1 MKLSVIIVN
10 YNVKYFLEQALLSA
24 RNAMA
29 NIDGEIFVVDNNSVD
44 DSVEMVK
51 EKFPEVHLIANTDN
65 PGFSKAN
72 NQAIRISKGK
82 YVLLLNPDTVVE
94 QDTFSKCI
102 EFMDAHPN
110 AGGLGVKMI
119 DGGGKFLPESKRG
132 FPAPFVAFCKMF
144 GLSTLFPKSK
154 TFNHYHLGY
163 LDKEENHKIEVLA
176 GAYMWLRKSVL
187 DEIGLLDETFFMY
200 GEDIDLS
207 YRIIQAGYD
216 NYYFS
221 ETRIIHYKG
230 ESTKKGSLN
239 YVKTFYNAM
248 IIFAQKHFHTGKA
261 QMLTFLLRIAIYF
274 RASITLVSN
283 FGKKVFLP
291 FLDLSGIFLGML
303 MLKNFWA
310 NYYFGDP
317 SYYQT
322 EFTMFNIPL
331 YAGIWMV
338 SSFLFGAYDKPLKW
352 GALLRGLLV
361 GTLVLAAIYGFLDLE
376 YRSSRVLII
385 LGFFMT
391 LSIMTL
397 VRLVV
402 QFFKNG
408 TFAFGDQK
416 PQNLIIV
423 GSEKEEKRTLSLLE
437 KVQVEKN
444 YIGRISPPELKEK
457 NALSKF
463 GQLDEVVRIYKI
475 EEVIFC
481 SADVPANNIME
492 WMSTIGSKVDF
503 RIIPA
508 KSESIIGSSSKNFA
522 GELYTIDV
530 RYDIDLVGQKRNK
543 SIFDKLAA
551 LFFLL
556 LSPILI
562 FFQKHPVGL
571 IPNLLAILF
580 GGKSFVGYADNHE
593 SHKLPKIKP
602 SILSPISYFSK
613 VPKKE
618 AIDRLNFFYA
628 RDYRVE
634 KDIEILWKSI
644 RKLGDS
650 NK

>member
-1 MKLSVIIVN
+1 LSV
-10 YNVKYFLEQALLSA
+10 
-24 RNAMA
+24 RNAMSH
-29 NIDGEIFVVDNNSVD
+29 IDGEVFVVDNNSVD
-44 DSVEMVK
+44 DSVAMVK
-51 EKFPEVHLIANTDN
+51 EKFPEVILIANTDN

-72 NQAIRISKGK
+72 NQAIKKSKGE

-94 QDTFSKCI
+94 QDTFEKCI
-102 EFMDAHPN
+102 QFMDNHSN

-119 DGGGKFLPESKRG
+119 DGAGNFLPESKRG

-144 GLSTLFPKSK
+144 GLSKLFPKSK
-154 TFNHYHLGY
+154 TFNHYHLGF

-221 ETRIIHYKG
+221 DTRIIHYKG

-248 IIFAQKHFHTGKA
+248 IIFAQKHFQSGEA
-261 QMLTFLLRIAIYF
+261 QMLTFLLKIAIYF
-274 RASITLVSN
+274 RASLTLFSN
-283 FGKKVFLP
+283 IGKKIFLP
-291 FLDLSGIFLGML
+291 LLDLTGIFFGMIL
-303 MLKNFWA
+303 LKNFWA
-310 NYYFGDP
+310 SYYFGDP
-317 SYYQT
+317 SYYQS
-322 EFTMFNIPL
+322 EFTLFNIPL
-331 YAGIWMV
+331 YAGIWMI

-352 GALLRGLLV
+352 GALVRGLLV
-361 GTLVLAAIYGFLDLE
+361 GTLVLAAIYGFLDLA

-397 VRLVV
+397 IRLIV
-402 QFFKNG
+402 QFFQNG
-408 TFAFGDQK
+408 TFAFGDPK
-416 PQNLIIV
+416 PTNLVIV
-423 GSEKEEKRTLSLLE
+423 GSEKEEQRTLSLLE
-437 KVQVEKN
+437 KVQVNKN
-444 YIGRISPPELKEK
+444 YIGRITPPEMEAKS
-457 NALSKF
+457 AISKF
-463 GQLDEVVRIYKI
+463 EQLDEVVRIYKI

-481 SADVPANNIME
+481 SEDVPANKIME
-492 WMSTIGSKVDF
+492 WMSSIGSKVDF

-543 SIFDKLAA
+543 RIFDKLTAI
-551 LFFLL
+551 FFLL
-556 LSPILI
+556 LSPILVVLQKNPI
-562 FFQKHPVGL
+562 RFF
-571 IPNLLAILF
+571 PNLFSILF
-580 GGKSFVGYADNHE
+580 GGKSFVGYADKHE
-593 SHKLPKIKP
+593 YHKLPKIKRG
-602 SILSPISYFSK
+602 ILSPISGFK
-613 VPKKE
+613 KTPKKE

-634 KDIEILWKSI
+634 KDIEILWKNI
-644 RKLGDS
+644 RSLG
-650 NK
+650 NPII